1 MNQKTIKEHL
11 KSFRELEREV
21 KREIESAEYWKR
33 KAYTLSAVNFD
44 NMGITGSQRTDNGSL
59 VIKFL
64 EIQERC
70 VFLAEEAQRQ
80 KEEKERREKE
90 EVWRKKHLKDIEL
103 QAFQELVRN
112 KSAQMDEEE
121 RRNFDW
127 DAMSKQ
133 FKLEHGVSDL
143 FPHELYLSIF
153 PILYPDNFKY
163 HRH

>member
-80 KEEKERREKE
+80 KEEIMGIIAGIDDPDCREVLAMRYIDGLSFERIAKELNYSIRWVFNKHSQGL
-90 EVWRKKHLKDIEL
+90 KKIQSCQDV
-103 QAFQELVRN
+103 Q
-112 KSAQMDEEE
+112 
-121 RRNFDW
+121 
-127 DAMSKQ
+127 
-133 FKLEHGVSDL
+133 
-143 FPHELYLSIF
+143 
-153 PILYPDNFKY
+153 
-163 HRH
+163 